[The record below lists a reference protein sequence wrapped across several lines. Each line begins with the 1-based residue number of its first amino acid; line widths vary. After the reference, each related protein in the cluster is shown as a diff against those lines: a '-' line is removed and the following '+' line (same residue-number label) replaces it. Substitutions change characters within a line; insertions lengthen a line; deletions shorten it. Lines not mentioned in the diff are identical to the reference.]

1 MSTDLGALQIRK
13 DLVAAAI
20 RQWILHGSFKRADK
34 LDQQQTADELAVS
47 RSPVREALRALEAE
61 GLITL
66 IPNRGAI
73 VTERTLAELE
83 ELYFTRGIVE
93 GIAIE
98 RATPH
103 LGPPTVRRLA
113 EILEAADRTDD
124 YGELLML
131 DNDFHML
138 TYQDYPQPFLI
149 DYIQQLRNMAAPY
162 NRLYYDSEGSR
173 ETAWNEHRRI
183 YEACLR
189 RDAALARDE
198 VRRHLNGV
206 IRKIADAVGN
216 RPALLLEPA

>member
-20 RQWILHGSFKRADK
+20 RQWILHGKFKPGDK

-98 RATPH
+98 RAAPQMDSQTLH
-103 LGPPTVRRLA
+103 KLA
-113 EILEAADRTDD
+113 QILEAADRTDD
-124 YGELLML
+124 YGKLLML
-131 DNDFHML
+131 NNDFHML
-138 TYQDYPQPFLI
+138 TYRDYPQPFLI

-162 NRLYYDSEGSR
+162 NRLYMDAKGGR
-173 ETAWNEHRRI
+173 EAAWNDHRRI
-183 YEACLR
+183 YAACLR
-189 RDAALARDE
+189 RDGPLARDE
-198 VRRHLNGV
+198 VQRHLDEV
-206 IRKIADAVGN
+206 IRKIADAVGD